1 MDVHIITEIRQEQP
15 NDFASVYALT
25 ELAFRDMPFA
35 DHDEQN
41 LVGRLRNSAAFI
53 PELSLVAI
61 LDGEVVGHIMLT
73 RNRIVSGDNVYE
85 SLTLGPVSVLPSL
98 QRRGIGGL
106 LIRAVH
112 DKAREMGF
120 TSVLLV
126 GHEHYYP
133 RFGYVP
139 ASGFGI
145 LSPIEVPDSV
155 FMAVELVEG
164 GLEGVSGTVEY
175 PGEFFI

>member
-1 MDVHIITEIRQEQP
+1 MTLEIRQEQQR
-15 NDFASVYALT
+15 DYESVYKVT
-25 ELAFRDMPFA
+25 ELAFRDMPFG

-61 LDGEVVGHIMLT
+61 LDSEVVGHIMLT
-73 RNRIVSGDNVYE
+73 RNRIVREDKAFE
-85 SLTLGPVSVLPSL
+85 SLTLGPVSVLPEH
-98 QRRGIGGL
+98 QCKGIGGM
-106 LIRAVH
+106 LIRAAH

-120 TSVLLV
+120 RSVLLV
-126 GHEHYYP
+126 GHEQYYP
-133 RFGYVP
+133 RFGYLP

-145 LSPIEVPDSV
+145 LSPIEVPDPV

-175 PGEFFI
+175 PREFLL